1 MTTSRFQLVGS
12 LLRPANLGEFK
23 RQIEAREDIKY
34 PFYDDFDGYKE
45 TEASLIQKIVAEQ
58 KENGLDI
65 VTDGEF
71 GRSMWHLDFLWGFD
85 GIERYIAEHGYP
97 FKDHDGQIFETRKD
111 IGLRIT
117 APLSAKNHHFID
129 IFKQVKELAGET
141 VTKQTIFGP
150 AHAFL

>member
-34 PFYDDFDGYKE
+34 PFYDDLMVTKKLKLHSSKNCCR
-45 TEASLIQKIVAEQ
+45 T

-117 APLSAKNHHFID
+117 APLSAKITISL
-129 IFKQVKELAGET
+129 IFSNK
-141 VTKQTIFGP
+141 
-150 AHAFL
+150 

>member
-85 GIERYIAEHGYP
+85 GI
-97 FKDHDGQIFETRKD
+97 
-111 IGLRIT
+111 
-117 APLSAKNHHFID
+117 
-129 IFKQVKELAGET
+129 
-141 VTKQTIFGP
+141 
-150 AHAFL
+150 